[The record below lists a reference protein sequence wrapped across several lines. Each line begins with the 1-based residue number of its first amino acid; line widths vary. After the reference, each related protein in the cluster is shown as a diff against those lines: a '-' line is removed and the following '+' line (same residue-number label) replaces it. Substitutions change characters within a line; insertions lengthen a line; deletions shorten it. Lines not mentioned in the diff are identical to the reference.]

1 MDKPEP
7 ERRMAELKSIF
18 EQIDPD
24 EESAAVAEAEAE
36 LDAGEGVSH
45 EKVKEW
51 LLKLANG
58 EITPPPCE

>member
-36 LDAGEGVSH
+36 LDAGKGVSH